1 MKDKEI
7 LGEVH
12 KIARTHIDQAAN
24 ESVHNHTAKLI
35 ASFIEEEWQKRDEQ
49 ERVDQHN
56 RNRKAKDHVS
66 SADEIR
72 TTSSVLYA
80 RGDDWYGSDPCATD
94 VKEIERHR
102 GLEISEDGTV
112 KKIL

>member
-1 MKDKEI
+1 MTNKEI
-7 LGEVH
+7 LEGAY
-12 KIARTHIDQAAN
+12 KIARTHIDTATN

-35 ASFIEEEWQKRDEQ
+35 ASFIEEGWQKQDDEELVQ
-49 ERVDQHN
+49 QHN

-112 KKIL
+112 TGLR